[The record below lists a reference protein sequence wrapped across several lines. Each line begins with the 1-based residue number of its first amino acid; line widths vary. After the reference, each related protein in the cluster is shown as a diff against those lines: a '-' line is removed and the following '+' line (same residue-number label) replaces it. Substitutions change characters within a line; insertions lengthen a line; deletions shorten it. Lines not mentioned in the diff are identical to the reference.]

1 MIDPKNLMTE
11 LTVRLSV
18 SDLAM
23 LERIATTE
31 RRRPQDMFQL
41 IFAAGLD
48 CEFCDQMITVVKKE
62 DEYSAEDRA
71 QQKKNEELE
80 KGDINFWD
88 NQRHILIHAEER
100 AIVNNHTPCRR
111 RFRRK
116 FFGRKRTAGKQSDIG
131 FRPIKIFH
139 SGSFKRL
146 IAKAYFFAL

>member
-1 MIDPKNLMTE
+1 MIDPKNNMTE

-88 NQRHILIHAEER
+88 KPLNE
-100 AIVNNHTPCRR
+100 
-111 RFRRK
+111 RRK
-116 FFGRKRTAGKQSDIG
+116 MGWKAVSGCLSNHEKDDSGKYVDL
-131 FRPIKIFH
+131 
-139 SGSFKRL
+139 L
-146 IAKAYFFAL
+146 IEPLANRIREQALK